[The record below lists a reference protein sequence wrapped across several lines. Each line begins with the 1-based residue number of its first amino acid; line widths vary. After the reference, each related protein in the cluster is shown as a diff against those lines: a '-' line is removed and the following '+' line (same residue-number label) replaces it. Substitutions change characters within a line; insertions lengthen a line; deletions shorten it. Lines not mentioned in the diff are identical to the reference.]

1 MKVKKLL
8 ISSALISSMLLSQ
21 ASALVPHGPSI
32 LDLYDEIVELNRA
45 SEEEL
50 EERRNE
56 RDQALAQ
63 AQAAAARVSE
73 LSSQRDALN
82 GQLSELNEQNEQMQA
97 EYELIASQY
106 AAALIAKAEALER
119 YVEAQETLAET
130 EQMFCDRVSIMFEYQ
145 NQSPLEILLQSDS
158 IAGFFTNI
166 ELITLIAD
174 ADDQAVD
181 QMQIA
186 LDDARAQEEYAL
198 AEANEMEAQA
208 NAKQEQLR
216 ELEEQIGITENNI
229 SDISSQISSAQ
240 ATANDFNAQA
250 AQLNSEIAQIQDE
263 LYAQQQAAAA
273 AQAAQSQQSGGDSSS
288 SSSSDDS
295 SSSSSDSGTAD
306 QLPAAQPE
314 TTTPPAN
321 PAIGVS
327 LSWPS
332 YSRDVRSGFGYRY
345 HPVTGEWKGHTGIDI
360 ANDFGDA
367 ICAAASGTVSYVC
380 CPCPG
385 SNYTDSS
392 VGGGYGNYVMIDHG
406 NGVTTLYGHC
416 RNVYV
421 SQGEWVSAGQQIAE
435 VGSTGTSTGP
445 HIHFEVRVNGS
456 RVDPQAY
463 LP

>member
-1 MKVKKLL
+1 MKARKVLISSLL
-8 ISSALISSMLLSQ
+8 ISAMLLAQ
-21 ASALVPHGPSI
+21 ASAVVPKKPTI
-32 LDLYDEIVELNRA
+32 FDLYDEIVHLERA
-45 SEEEL
+45 SEEDL
-50 EERRNE
+50 EARRNE

-63 AQAAAARVSE
+63 AQAATQRVNE
-73 LSSQRDALN
+73 LSAQRDALN
-82 GQLSELNEQNEQMQA
+82 GELAELNEQNEQMQA

-106 AAALIAKAEALER
+106 AAALIAKAEALDR
-119 YVEAQETLAET
+119 YVEAQDNLAAT
-130 EQMFCDRVSIMFEYQ
+130 EQMFCDRVSVMFEYQ
-145 NQSPLEILLQSDS
+145 NQSPLEILLESDS

-181 QMQIA
+181 QMQVA

-216 ELEEQIGITENNI
+216 ELEEQIGITENSI
-229 SDISSQISSAQ
+229 SDISGQISSAQ

-263 LYAQQQAAAA
+263 IYAQQQAQAAA
-273 AQAAQSQQSGGDSSS
+273 PAAASSEQQTT
-288 SSSSDDS
+288 SDTYS
-295 SSSSSDSGTAD
+295 EEAASSGTSEN
-306 QLPAAQPE
+306 LPAAAPE
-314 TTTPPAN
+314 QTAPPAN

-327 LSWPS
+327 LSWPCYCRTITS
-332 YSRDVRSGFGYRY
+332 AFGYRY

-360 ANDFGDA
+360 GCGFGDT
-367 ICAAASGTVSYVC
+367 IIAAASGTVSYVC

-385 SNYTDSS
+385 SNYTDGS

-406 NGVTTLYGHC
+406 NGVVTLYGHC
-416 RNVYV
+416 RNIYV

-445 HIHFEVRVNGS
+445 HLHFEVRVNGN

>member
-1 MKVKKLL
+1 MKARKVLISSLL
-8 ISSALISSMLLSQ
+8 ISAMLLAQ
-21 ASALVPHGPSI
+21 ASAVVPKKPTI
-32 LDLYDEIVELNRA
+32 FDLYDEIVHLERA
-45 SEEEL
+45 SEEDL
-50 EERRNE
+50 EARRNE

-63 AQAAAARVSE
+63 AQAATQRVNE
-73 LSSQRDALN
+73 LSAQRDALN
-82 GQLSELNEQNEQMQA
+82 GELAELNEQNTQMQA

-119 YVEAQETLAET
+119 YVEAQENLAST
-130 EQMFCDRVSIMFEYQ
+130 EQMFCDRVSVMFEYQ

-186 LDDARAQEEYAL
+186 LDDAKAQEEYAL

-216 ELEEQIGITENNI
+216 ELEEQIGITENSI
-229 SDISSQISSAQ
+229 SDISGQISSAQ

-263 LYAQQQAAAA
+263 LYAQQQAQQAAA
-273 AQAAQSQQSGGDSSS
+273 AAATQQSSGDSGSATYS
-288 SSSSDDS
+288 EEAAS
-295 SSSSSDSGTAD
+295 SGTAEE
-306 QLPAAQPE
+306 LPAAQPE
-314 TTTPPAN
+314 QTAPPAN

-327 LSWPS
+327 LNWPS

-367 ICAAASGTVSYVC
+367 ICASASGTVSYVC

-406 NGVTTLYGHC
+406 NGVVTLYGHC
-416 RNVYV
+416 RNIYV
-421 SQGEWVSAGQQIAE
+421 SQGEWVSAGQTIAE
-435 VGSTGTSTGP
+435 VGSTGSSTGP
-445 HIHFEVRVNGS
+445 HIHFEVRVNGN
-456 RVDPQAY
+456 RVDPAAY

>member
-1 MKVKKLL
+1 MKARKVLISSLL
-8 ISSALISSMLLSQ
+8 ISAMLLAQ
-21 ASALVPHGPSI
+21 ASAVVPKKPTI
-32 LDLYDEIVELNRA
+32 FDLYDEIVHLERA
-45 SEEEL
+45 SEEDL
-50 EERRNE
+50 EARRNE

-63 AQAAAARVSE
+63 AQAATQRVNE
-73 LSSQRDALN
+73 LSAQRDALN
-82 GQLSELNEQNEQMQA
+82 GELAELNEQNEQMQA

-106 AAALIAKAEALER
+106 AAALIAKAEALDR
-119 YVEAQETLAET
+119 YVEAQDNLAAT
-130 EQMFCDRVSIMFEYQ
+130 EQMFCDRVSVMFEYQ
-145 NQSPLEILLQSDS
+145 NQSPLEILLESDS

-181 QMQIA
+181 QMQVA

-216 ELEEQIGITENNI
+216 ELEEQIGITENSI
-229 SDISSQISSAQ
+229 SDISGQISSAQ

-263 LYAQQQAAAA
+263 IYAQQQAQAA
-273 AQAAQSQQSGGDSSS
+273 AQAAASSEQQTT
-288 SSSSDDS
+288 SDTYS
-295 SSSSSDSGTAD
+295 EEAASSGTSEN
-306 QLPAAQPE
+306 LPAAAPE
-314 TTTPPAN
+314 QTAPPAN

-327 LSWPS
+327 LSWPC
-332 YSRDVRSGFGYRY
+332 YCRSVTSPFGYRY

-360 ANDFGDA
+360 GCGFGDP
-367 ICAAASGTVSYVC
+367 IIAAASGTVSYVC

-406 NGVTTLYGHC
+406 NGVVTLYGHC

-421 SQGEWVSAGQQIAE
+421 SQGEWVSFLVQRI
-435 VGSTGTSTGP
+435 
-445 HIHFEVRVNGS
+445 
-456 RVDPQAY
+456 
-463 LP
+463 

>member
-1 MKVKKLL
+1 MKARKVLISSLL
-8 ISSALISSMLLSQ
+8 ISAMLLAQ
-21 ASALVPHGPSI
+21 ASAVVPKKPTI
-32 LDLYDEIVELNRA
+32 FDLYDEIVHLERA
-45 SEEEL
+45 SEEDL
-50 EERRNE
+50 EARRNE

-63 AQAAAARVSE
+63 AQAATQRVNE
-73 LSSQRDALN
+73 LSAQRDALN
-82 GQLSELNEQNEQMQA
+82 GELAELNEQNEQMQA

-106 AAALIAKAEALER
+106 AAALIAKAEALDR
-119 YVEAQETLAET
+119 YVEAQDNLAAT
-130 EQMFCDRVSIMFEYQ
+130 EQMFCDRVSVMFEYQ
-145 NQSPLEILLQSDS
+145 NQSPLEILLESDS

-181 QMQIA
+181 QMQVA

-216 ELEEQIGITENNI
+216 ELEEQIGITENSI
-229 SDISSQISSAQ
+229 SDISGQISSAQ

-263 LYAQQQAAAA
+263 IYAQQQAQAA
-273 AQAAQSQQSGGDSSS
+273 AQAAASSEQQTT
-288 SSSSDDS
+288 SDTYS
-295 SSSSSDSGTAD
+295 EEAASSGTSEN
-306 QLPAAQPE
+306 LPAAAPE
-314 TTTPPAN
+314 QTAPPAN

-327 LSWPS
+327 LSWPCYCRTITS
-332 YSRDVRSGFGYRY
+332 PFGYRY

-360 ANDFGDA
+360 GCGFGDT
-367 ICAAASGTVSYVC
+367 IIAAASGTVSYVC

-406 NGVTTLYGHC
+406 NGVVTLYGHC
-416 RNVYV
+416 RNIYV

-445 HIHFEVRVNGS
+445 HLHFEVRVNGS

>member
-1 MKVKKLL
+1 MKARKVLISSLL
-8 ISSALISSMLLSQ
+8 ISAMLLAQ
-21 ASALVPHGPSI
+21 ASAVVPKKPTI
-32 LDLYDEIVELNRA
+32 FDLYDEIVHLERA
-45 SEEEL
+45 SEEDL
-50 EERRNE
+50 EARRNE

-63 AQAAAARVSE
+63 AQAATQRVNE
-73 LSSQRDALN
+73 LSAQRDALN
-82 GQLSELNEQNEQMQA
+82 GELAELNEQNEQMQA

-106 AAALIAKAEALER
+106 AAALIAKAEALDR
-119 YVEAQETLAET
+119 YVEAQDNLAAT
-130 EQMFCDRVSIMFEYQ
+130 EQMFCDRVSVMFEYQ
-145 NQSPLEILLQSDS
+145 NQSPLEILLESDS

-181 QMQIA
+181 QMQVA

-216 ELEEQIGITENNI
+216 ELEEQIGITENSI
-229 SDISSQISSAQ
+229 SDISGQISSAQ

-263 LYAQQQAAAA
+263 IYAQQQAQAA
-273 AQAAQSQQSGGDSSS
+273 AQAAASSEQQTTSDTYSEEAASSGSSEN
-288 SSSSDDS
+288 
-295 SSSSSDSGTAD
+295 
-306 QLPAAQPE
+306 LPAATPE
-314 TTTPPAN
+314 QTAPPSN

-327 LSWPS
+327 LSWPCYCRTITS
-332 YSRDVRSGFGYRY
+332 AFGYRY

-360 ANDFGDA
+360 GCGFGDT
-367 ICAAASGTVSYVC
+367 IIAAASGTVSYVC

-385 SNYTDSS
+385 SNYTDGS

-406 NGVTTLYGHC
+406 NGVVTLYGHC
-416 RNVYV
+416 RNIYV

-435 VGSTGTSTGP
+435 VGSTGSSTGP
-445 HIHFEVRVNGS
+445 HLHFEVRVNGS